1 VSSLCS
7 LDAAVKTTEPTPL
20 ISTPEASPKL
30 DGASDARVKLG
41 EELPSAGHVMSG
53 AGVEAP
59 SFDHV
64 LVGAV
69 VEESA
74 CFRLIKV
81 EECRWR

>member
-7 LDAAVKTTEPTPL
+7 LDGEDDRAGTLDLYARGV
-20 ISTPEASPKL
+20 PKL

-41 EELPSAGHVMSG
+41 EELPSAGHVMNG

-64 LVGAV
+64 FAGAV
-69 VEESA
+69 AEESV
-74 CFRLIKV
+74 CF
-81 EECRWR
+81 